1 MTYADNPETNPKL
14 TQEDYDRMANEDR
27 DRNTHPTLNINVMPV
42 SRIIVTF
49 KNQGMAEKLKLIGQE
64 VWLAELLTVS
74 KGDRR
79 CATYHVRSD
88 HLLQDMLLLADLGL
102 HFEPLQEV
110 RRTSGFAHKHY
121 KPVPNEPYDLYGVV
135 TKKRKYA
142 LKWKE
147 AHNASPT
154 DHITMSEFLSYPECD
169 ATFFNDVWGT
179 QSLDPVWEAALN
191 SKHTRIDE
199 FTIEMPNLVPEAN
212 ILPRYFG
219 LRAVPQIVCSFN
231 CEANIEYSKMFL
243 KYIPHADLIME
254 LLSQPYTWDCYR
266 GIAMLYADD
275 WTGLTNSVAF
285 KDRHI
290 VRIGEAK

>member
-1 MTYADNPETNPKL
+1 MSHETL
-14 TQEDYDRMANEDR
+14 D
-27 DRNTHPTLNINVMPV
+27 INVMPI
-42 SRIIVTF
+42 SRIIVTLD
-49 KNQGMAEKLKLIGQE
+49 NQGMQEKLNLIGQE

-74 KGDRR
+74 RGDRK
-79 CATYHVRSD
+79 CATYHIRSD
-88 HLLQDMLLLADLGL
+88 NLRQDMALITDLGL

-121 KPVPNEPYDLYGVV
+121 DPLPGEPYDLYGVV

-147 AHNASPT
+147 AHNAKPT
-154 DHITMSEFLSYPECD
+154 DHITMSKLLAYPECD

-191 SKHTRIDE
+191 SEHTRVDE

-212 ILPRYFG
+212 MLPRYFG

-231 CEANIEYSKMFL
+231 CEANIEYAKMFL
-243 KYIPHADLIME
+243 KYIPHADLIVE
-254 LLSQPYTWDCYR
+254 LLSESYTWDCYR
-266 GIAMLYADD
+266 GIAMLYTDSFI
-275 WTGLTNSVAF
+275 GLTNSVTF
-285 KDRHI
+285 KERHI
-290 VRIGEAK
+290 VKIGEAE